1 MSKPVIVCVDDE
13 RIVLTSLRNQLKRQ
27 LGGEYTIELA
37 TNGAEALEIFQE
49 LKTEGVNIPLII
61 CDQIMPEM
69 KGDELLAHIHSDY
82 PKTVKILLTGHAT
95 IEALASAINGG
106 NVYRYIMKPWQEID
120 LGSTVIKAL
129 HHYFED
135 EKLLNTNERLQT
147 ANIRLEQS
155 KTVLEQMVAERTS
168 ALSQSNTQLNRRVH
182 ELSILNQMTQTM
194 TTTSDL
200 RTILQTVSQQMT
212 ILFDVAGALIELFN
226 RPPLTL
232 GTVMNYGNLSQSSSL
247 VLEATN
253 YFQNSE
259 IIAEIKQT
267 EQPITISP
275 TAFHKIAPP
284 LRQQLEDNYAQN
296 LMIIPLSARQETVGV
311 IVLITQQ
318 SGRLFS
324 SIEVKLAQ
332 TIAGQVTGAI
342 ENAYLFAE
350 EKHQRKIAES
360 LQQVATVLNSSLD
373 GDIVL
378 TKIMAQI
385 QLVLDCHQ
393 AIIYLKE
400 DDALVVKGTTDHHE
414 EDLGQRVPLTS
425 QQLCVQ
431 VFNRQAFMIESNL
444 PLSSATESNSPD
456 AVTRSWLGM
465 PLQLTNQIIGV
476 LAVDALSPKV
486 FTESEAKILQ
496 TFAHQ
501 AAIAIKNAQLYQA
514 VQREKLLFETLL
526 FTSPLATVM
535 IDQNTFNVTTWNPA
549 AEQLFGYSKAEA
561 CGQNI
566 YDLVTN
572 DQIRASAIDY
582 GRNILTNNQT
592 RTVVKR
598 MRKDGSLV
606 DVEILGM
613 PVVLDD
619 QRIGILVLYHDVT
632 ELQEARRAAEA
643 ASEAKSEFLSNMSHE
658 LRTPLNGILGYTQ
671 ILKRNLQHNEKSL
684 DGLTII
690 YQSGQHLL
698 TLIND
703 ILDLSKIEARKLEL
717 YQTVFNFA
725 DFMEG
730 VIGIFQMRALEKG
743 LDFNYEPAL
752 DLPSTVEGDERRL
765 RQVLINL
772 LGNAIKFTDMGQVTL
787 RIRNSNQKPKNVT
800 LKQHA
805 TTNHVVRF
813 EVIDTGIGIASHE
826 LETIFLPFEQVS
838 DPLHRS
844 EGTGLGLTIS
854 QQLVELM
861 GSQLFA
867 ESTLGVGSTFWFEL
881 PLSGRAETILS
892 DQADLESGKIIGY
905 IGQRR
910 KILIAD
916 DKYEN
921 RAVIR
926 NLLQPLGFQIYEAAD
941 GKEELT
947 LATQIR
953 PDLILTDL
961 IMPIMT
967 GFEAVQK
974 MREIDTLKHVPVVA
988 VSASVLEQDQN
999 SSLIAGCNSFLSKPI
1014 NIAELFG
1021 QLAQLL
1027 QLDWIYRDEQV
1038 EKKSSE
1044 RDTLIVPP
1052 KEELELIRE
1061 FGFIGNMGRIRER
1074 ARHLEM
1080 LDEKYIPFAQKLQE
1094 LAKQFEDEEIVA
1106 LVDRYI

>member
-95 IEALASAINGG
+95 IEALASAINGA
-106 NVYRYIMKPWQEID
+106 NIYRYIMKPWQEVD
-120 LGSTVIKAL
+120 LGSTVVKAL
-129 HHYFED
+129 HRYFED
-135 EKLLNTNERLQT
+135 EKLLSTNEQLQT

-155 KTVLEQMVAERTS
+155 KTILEQMVAERTS
-168 ALSQSNTQLNRRVH
+168 ALTQSNTQLNRRVH

-194 TTTSDL
+194 TTSSDL
-200 RTILQTVSQQMT
+200 QTILQTVSRQMT
-212 ILFDVAGALIELFN
+212 VLFDVAGSLIELFSRQPVN
-226 RPPLTL
+226 L
-232 GTVMNYGNLSQSSSL
+232 GATIMNYGHLSQSSPL
-247 VLEATN
+247 ILERMN
-253 YFQNSE
+253 YFQNS
-259 IIAEIKQT
+259 AVMADIKQT
-267 EQPITISP
+267 QQPITISQA
-275 TAFHKIAPP
+275 AFHKIATPF
-284 LRQQLEDNYAQN
+284 RQQLEENHAQN
-296 LMIIPLSARQETVGV
+296 LLIIPLIARCDVVGV
-311 IVLITQQ
+311 IILITHQ

-332 TIAGQVTGAI
+332 TIAGQVIGAI

-350 EKHQRKIAES
+350 EKYQRKIAES
-360 LQQVATVLNSSLD
+360 LQKVATVLSTSLD
-373 GDIVL
+373 GDVLL

-385 QLVLDCHQ
+385 QLVLDCDQ
-393 AIIYLKE
+393 AILYLKK
-400 DDALVVKGTTDHHE
+400 DDALVVKGTTHQHE
-414 EDLGQRVPLTS
+414 EALGQRVPLTGN
-425 QQLCVQ
+425 QLCVQ

-444 PLSSATESNSPD
+444 PLASTPAPD

-486 FTESEAKILQ
+486 FTENEAKILQ
-496 TFAHQ
+496 AFAHQ

-526 FTSPLATVM
+526 FASPLATVM
-535 IDQNTFNVTTWNPA
+535 IDHHTFAITTWNPA
-549 AEQLFGYSKAEA
+549 AEQLFGYTEAEA
-561 CGQNI
+561 KGQNI

-572 DQIRASAIDY
+572 DQLRASAINY
-582 GRNILTNNQT
+582 GQRILTNN
-592 RTVVKR
+592 RARAMVKR
-598 MRKDGSLV
+598 IRKDGSVV

-613 PVVLDD
+613 PVVLND
-619 QRIGILVLYHDVT
+619 QRIGILVIYHDVT

-684 DGLTII
+684 DGLNII
-690 YQSGQHLL
+690 HQSGQHLL

-717 YQTVFNFA
+717 HRTVFNFA
-725 DFMEG
+725 DFMDG

-743 LDFNYEPAL
+743 LVFSYEPEP
-752 DLPSTVEGDERRL
+752 DLPMTVEGDERRL

-787 RIRNSNQKPKNVT
+787 RVSQSAFTKAA
-800 LKQHA
+800 LKQESTARHL
-805 TTNHVVRF
+805 VRF
-813 EVIDTGIGIASHE
+813 EVTDTGIGIASHQ

-854 QQLVELM
+854 RQLVELM
-861 GSQLFA
+861 GSELFA
-867 ESTLGVGSTFWFEL
+867 ESNLGTGSNFWFEL
-881 PLSGRAETILS
+881 PLSGRAEAVLS
-892 DQADLESGKIIGY
+892 DQADLESDKIIGY
-905 IGQRR
+905 IGDRR

-941 GKEELT
+941 GKEELA
-947 LATQIR
+947 LASQIR

-961 IMPIMT
+961 VMPVMT

-974 MREIDTLKHVPVVA
+974 IRQIDTLKDIPIVA
-988 VSASVLEQDQN
+988 VSASVLGQDQN
-999 SSLIAGCNSFLSKPI
+999 SSLIAGCDSFLSKPI
-1014 NIAELFG
+1014 NISELFG
-1021 QLAQLL
+1021 QLAKLL
-1027 QLDWIYRDEQV
+1027 QLHWIYRDEQIA
-1038 EKKSSE
+1038 KKSVE
-1044 RDTLIVPP
+1044 DDTLVVPS
-1052 KEELELIRE
+1052 KEELERIRE
-1061 FGFIGNMGRIRER
+1061 LGFIGNMGRIRER
-1074 ARHLEM
+1074 ANHLKN
-1080 LDEKYIPFAQKLQE
+1080 LDEKYTPFAEILQE
-1094 LAKQFEDEEIVA
+1094 LAKQFEDEQIVA
-1106 LVDRYI
+1106 LIDRYI